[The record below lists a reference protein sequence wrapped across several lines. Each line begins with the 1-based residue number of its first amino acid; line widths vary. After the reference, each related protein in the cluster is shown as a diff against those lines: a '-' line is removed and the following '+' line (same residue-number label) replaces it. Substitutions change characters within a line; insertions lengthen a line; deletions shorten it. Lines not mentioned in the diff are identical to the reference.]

1 MSYIAHLQRTLEE
14 QEEVDTTESR
24 GNEIGHKQ
32 GIRKVPGYSLTSAHM
47 MTLSLQ
53 KCWPYSHPEAPS
65 QGGHREEEQRQEE
78 GGEHQ
83 GDWTAATPPAGRADN
98 RNIFRTL

>member
-24 GNEIGHKQ
+24 GHEVGHKQ
-32 GIRKVPGYSLTSAHM
+32 GLRKVPAGSTSSAHM
-47 MTLSLQ
+47 LTLSLQ

-65 QGGHREEEQRQEE
+65 QGGHREEGGHWQERP
-78 GGEHQ
+78 GEAVC
-83 GDWTAATPPAGRADN
+83 DSTILFDM
-98 RNIFRTL
+98 